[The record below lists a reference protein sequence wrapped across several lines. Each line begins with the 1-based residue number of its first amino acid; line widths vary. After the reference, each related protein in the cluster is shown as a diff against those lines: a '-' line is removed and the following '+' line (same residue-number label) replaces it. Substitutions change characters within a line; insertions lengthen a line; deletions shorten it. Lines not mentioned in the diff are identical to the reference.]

1 MVSPVDMMMTAT
13 YDVRLVMLSIAIAS
27 IASYTA
33 LEMAGRITAAKKLA
47 RLLWLAGGAI
57 AMGLGIWSMHFIAML
72 AYKLPIP
79 IAYDLPTVLASMVVA
94 AIASGAALFV
104 ASRQKMGI
112 IALLAGGAFM
122 GLGIAAMHYT
132 GMVAMRANAVTHY
145 NPLLVVLSI
154 LIAIGASLSAL
165 WLSYR
170 MRNQT
175 PMTGIGRKIGAAAIM
190 GSAIAGMHYTA
201 MAAVSFQQT
210 SGATKHSLT
219 VMDNSL
225 LAVGIGIAT
234 TVILALALIASLL
247 EQRIKVQIGTAEA
260 VRQSEERFRCLVQNA
275 SDIIAI
281 IAADGV
287 VNYVSLSIARILGY
301 SPQDWLGK
309 TAFEFVHPDERAKA
323 ERLKTDALEN
333 PGTNITAVLPL
344 LHANG
349 EWQDFEVVVNNL
361 LDEPSVAGIVTTYRN
376 ITERK
381 QSALALSNLVQ
392 QQASLAQLGQ
402 QALAGTDLD
411 TLMDTA
417 VTSIVQTLA
426 VEYCEILELL
436 PEGKELRLRAGIGW
450 QPGQVGQLIVD
461 ASPNTQ
467 AGYTLRSREPVIVED
482 IRTELRF
489 STPVLL
495 HDSKVVSS
503 ISAIVHI
510 SDSPYGVLGAH
521 ATQRRTFSPD
531 EIYFIQSVAN
541 VLATAIERKQTE
553 MLLARYRLLSEH
565 TQDIMLFTRTNGE
578 IIEANNA
585 ALKAYGYKASELKR
599 MKMKEL
605 RTIPKHPLIPTE
617 TEQADSIGL
626 VYETL
631 HRRSD
636 GSTFPV
642 EISSR
647 STRLGGERVLL
658 SIIRDVS
665 ERKRYEQALFREK
678 ELAQVTLQSIGDAVV
693 TTDAFGRVKSINP
706 VAEKLTGWRQAEA
719 EGLPLKEVFRLVNET
734 TQKPVEN
741 PVDKLLRGKG
751 DEDFANNTILIARNG
766 SEFAIAP
773 SAAPIRSREGEIIGV
788 VLVFRDVTSSRQM
801 ARQLSWQASHD
812 PLTGLVNRREFEQRL
827 SQALLTAQQQ
837 KTQHALCYLDL
848 DKFKVVNDTC
858 GHAAGDELLLAVT
871 KILQDQVRKSDTVAR
886 LGGDEFAVLLEQC
899 PLERGKEIA
908 ENIRQ
913 HIKEFRFVFQEKTF
927 SIGVSIGLASITP
940 ESPNLDRILSLADA
954 ACYAAKNSG
963 RNRVCIASD
972 SDDNIQTL

>member
-1 MVSPVDMMMTAT
+1 MVSPFDMMITAT

-33 LEMAGRITAAKKLA
+33 LEMAGRITAAKGLA
-47 RLLWLAGGAI
+47 RLLWLIGGAF

-72 AYKLPIP
+72 AYKLPMP

-104 ASRQKMGI
+104 ASRKKMGI
-112 IALLAGGAFM
+112 IALLAGGAFV

-132 GMVAMRANAVTHY
+132 GMVAMRTNAVTHY

-154 LIAIGASLSAL
+154 LIAIGASLTAL

-175 PMTGIGRKIGAAAIM
+175 PMTGIGRKIGAAVIM
-190 GSAIAGMHYTA
+190 GSALAGMHYTA
-201 MAAVSFQQT
+201 MAAVSFQQA
-210 SGATKHSLT
+210 SGATRHSLT

-234 TVILALALIASLL
+234 TVILALTLIASLL
-247 EQRIKVQIGTAEA
+247 EQRLSVQIGTESA

-287 VNYVSLSIARILGY
+287 VKYVSLSITRILGY
-301 SPQDWLGK
+301 EPQDWLGK
-309 TAFEFVHPDERAKA
+309 TAFEFVHPDDRAKA

-392 QQASLAQLGQ
+392 QQASVAQLGQ

-417 VTSIVQTLA
+417 VTAIVQTLA
-426 VEYCEILELL
+426 VEYCEVLELL

-450 QPGQVGQLIVD
+450 QPGLVGQLIVD

-467 AGYTLRSREPVIVED
+467 AGYSLRSREPVIVED
-482 IRTELRF
+482 IRTEMRF

-495 HDSKVVSS
+495 HDRKVVSS
-503 ISAIVHI
+503 ISVII
-510 SDSPYGVLGAH
+510 QSSDSPYGVLGAH

-541 VLATAIERKQTE
+541 VLSTAIERKQTE

-565 TQDIMLFTRTNGE
+565 TQDIMLFTRSNGE

-585 ALKAYGYKASELKR
+585 ALNAYGYKASELKR

-626 VYETL
+626 VYETF

-678 ELAQVTLQSIGDAVV
+678 ELAQVTLQSIGDAVI

-706 VAEKLTGWRQAEA
+706 VAEKLTGWPQAEA

-751 DEDFANNTILIARNG
+751 NEDFANNTLLIARND

-788 VLVFRDVTSSRQM
+788 VLVFRDVTSSRHM

-827 SQALLTAQQQ
+827 EQALLTAQQQ
-837 KTQHALCYLDL
+837 NTQHALCYLDL

-858 GHAAGDELLLAVT
+858 GHAAGDELLLEVT
-871 KILQDQVRKSDTVAR
+871 RILEEQVRKSDTVAR
-886 LGGDEFAVLLEQC
+886 LGGDEFAVLLQQC

-908 ENIRQ
+908 EAIRKQ
-913 HIKEFRFVFQEKTF
+913 IQEFRFVFQEKTF

-972 SDDNIQTL
+972 SNDNIQTL

>member
-1 MVSPVDMMMTAT
+1 VVSPFDMMITAT

-33 LEMAGRITAAKKLA
+33 LEMAGRITAAKGLA
-47 RLLWLAGGAI
+47 RLLWLIGGAF

-72 AYKLPIP
+72 AYKLPMP

-104 ASRQKMGI
+104 ASRKKMGI
-112 IALLAGGAFM
+112 IALLAGGAFV

-154 LIAIGASLSAL
+154 LIAIGASLTAL

-190 GSAIAGMHYTA
+190 GSALAGMHYTA
-201 MAAVSFQQT
+201 MAAVSFQQA
-210 SGATKHSLT
+210 SGATRHSLT

-234 TVILALALIASLL
+234 TVILALTLIASLL
-247 EQRIKVQIGTAEA
+247 EQRLSVQIGTESA

-287 VNYVSLSIARILGY
+287 VKYVSLSITRILGY
-301 SPQDWLGK
+301 EPQDWLGK
-309 TAFEFVHPDERAKA
+309 TAFEFVHPDDRAKA

-392 QQASLAQLGQ
+392 QQASVAQLGQ

-417 VTSIVQTLA
+417 VTAIVQTLA
-426 VEYCEILELL
+426 VEYCEVLELL

-450 QPGQVGQLIVD
+450 QPGLVGQLIVD

-467 AGYTLRSREPVIVED
+467 AGYSLRSREPVIVED
-482 IRTELRF
+482 IRTEMRF

-495 HDSKVVSS
+495 HDRKVVSS
-503 ISAIVHI
+503 ISVII
-510 SDSPYGVLGAH
+510 QSSDSPYGVLGAH

-541 VLATAIERKQTE
+541 VLSTAIERKQTE

-565 TQDIMLFTRTNGE
+565 TQDIMLFTRSNGE

-585 ALKAYGYKASELKR
+585 ALNAYGYKASELKR

-626 VYETL
+626 VYETF

-678 ELAQVTLQSIGDAVV
+678 ELAQVTLQSIGDAVI

-706 VAEKLTGWRQAEA
+706 VAEKLTGWPQAEA

-751 DEDFANNTILIARNG
+751 NEDFANNTLLIARND

-788 VLVFRDVTSSRQM
+788 VLVFRDVTSSRHM

-827 SQALLTAQQQ
+827 EQALLTAQQQ
-837 KTQHALCYLDL
+837 NTQHALCYLDL

-858 GHAAGDELLLAVT
+858 GHAAGDELLLEVT
-871 KILQDQVRKSDTVAR
+871 RILQEQVRKSDTVAR
-886 LGGDEFAVLLEQC
+886 LGGDEFAVLLQQC

-908 ENIRQ
+908 EAIRKQ
-913 HIKEFRFVFQEKTF
+913 IQEFRFVFQEKTF

-972 SDDNIQTL
+972 SNDNIQTL